1 MAVFESEADSI
12 CDRSREYMRSMSSSR
27 PCVSQAVVRVS
38 VSFVKKNVGGGLN
51 LVGCAAGDRIEDTE
65 GVCRNRQGEWR
76 ERRDWV

>member
-38 VSFVKKNVGGGLN
+38 VSFVKKNVGGGLD
-51 LVGCAAGDRIEDTE
+51 LVDRTAGDRIDNIE
-65 GVCRNRQGEWR
+65 GVCRDRQGEWR
-76 ERRDWV
+76 ERRDWM